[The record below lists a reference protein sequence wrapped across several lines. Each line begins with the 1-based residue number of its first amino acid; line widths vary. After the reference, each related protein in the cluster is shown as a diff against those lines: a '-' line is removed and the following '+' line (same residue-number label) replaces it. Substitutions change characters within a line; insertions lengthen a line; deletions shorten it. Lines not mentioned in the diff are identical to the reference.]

1 MAKSLDL
8 RNMTYSKS
16 TSLFELP
23 QKLRPQDADRFEK
36 RRPFL
41 KNRVLSP
48 KNGVNAN
55 ADARLIIDVACM
67 SVH

>member
-1 MAKSLDL
+1 MAKSLGL

-55 ADARLIIDVACM
+55 AVFRKNHL
-67 SVH
+67 